1 MTAIAVS
8 IYLATT
14 ILCRRHDVIALL
26 IEQPA
31 LKRVMTAASQL

>member
-8 IYLATT
+8 IYIAMT

-31 LKRVMTAASQL
+31 LKRVTAASQL